1 MDSEKEREKE
11 SEGEREKERRS
22 VAYRNGLLSVNEASV
37 SRSNRYDMANNNS
50 SSNSSNTG
58 SQMIGW
64 HISNDSNDMENDCD
78 NDNESSNSQGVFSTA
93 PHDACGTDERDGVL
107 RASRVRA
114 RLSLLSTDERDEEGE
129 GGVVVEGEGRRE
141 GEVEVV
147 TLPSPRRTPGRN
159 LADLQRFSD
168 KQSDQPHY
176 SNSADSEVLQLTPL
190 PPQSPRSVLRNIPHF
205 EALSNGPS
213 SESSA
218 VGTARR
224 DTLPIVRFGT
234 NSSSSNINGTVLTAN
249 GPPRYS
255 PPRRV
260 SMGKQEGHL
269 SLLTPRSPLRGK
281 EDSTAFHLTPRYI
294 PHTNSNSNCKALPD
308 SQSTPYPYQAHTNT
322 NTQSTSRFKNTNTGT
337 GTIPLSTS
345 NIGYNNSNSSING
358 GGVPYPE
365 LSNIR
370 SPLGSNSEKMVSNF
384 QSPSHLSRPSPLPTS
399 APTPLPLPMCPRV
412 PRHLAGQTPVPVPD
426 LLRERRKRVHCFEGL
441 QTGVGGR
448 NGSLP
453 LIIPGIVSRVHATSS
468 EKGKVTVQSD
478 RVTRQKDFMKESRRA
493 VGALKPVGSGSSLL
507 PSNRIAPSLSG
518 GCSVRGEGGIKEGRL
533 GVVLS
538 ERERAREERERQ
550 RDVKRVSKNTTRHP
564 LALRPSHSLSPTR
577 SSLSSHEMM
586 YNSPYK
592 RGGKNSYNLNYLDG
606 TAEEVQSTAHTG
618 AGMNRVKCISGK
630 SYVKDVHDKY
640 ANNKIN
646 GNAQKHVFPPQ
657 KNQNGEIGFREPN
670 QEERKD
676 LSNDA
681 DGSLPLKRKTSL
693 PLPLPQ
699 LCGDRKKNDEERRK
713 SAEMLG
719 VKSNAKASERVR
731 EREVEKVKRLEEE
744 KMRMKK
750 KERMDSKEV
759 EREKE
764 RERNRRRER
773 DRGKETEGENEK
785 ETEKEG
791 GLSDFYLDEWFCAN
805 PLKPATPSITTSY
818 DCSDFDPDD
827 AEGEVKGKGEGEG
840 AGVRSS
846 ACSHALSLN
855 KPGWPNNT
863 VAPSDSSVKKEKER
877 KKADELLGN
886 GLSDSDMGL
895 DRSETD
901 RWY

>member
-1 MDSEKEREKE
+1 
-11 SEGEREKERRS
+11 
-22 VAYRNGLLSVNEASV
+22 
-37 SRSNRYDMANNNS
+37 
-50 SSNSSNTG
+50 
-58 SQMIGW
+58 
-64 HISNDSNDMENDCD
+64 
-78 NDNESSNSQGVFSTA
+78 
-93 PHDACGTDERDGVL
+93 
-107 RASRVRA
+107 
-114 RLSLLSTDERDEEGE
+114 
-129 GGVVVEGEGRRE
+129 
-141 GEVEVV
+141 
-147 TLPSPRRTPGRN
+147 
-159 LADLQRFSD
+159 
-168 KQSDQPHY
+168 
-176 SNSADSEVLQLTPL
+176 
-190 PPQSPRSVLRNIPHF
+190 
-205 EALSNGPS
+205 
-213 SESSA
+213 
-218 VGTARR
+218 
-224 DTLPIVRFGT
+224 
-234 NSSSSNINGTVLTAN
+234 
-249 GPPRYS
+249 
-255 PPRRV
+255 
-260 SMGKQEGHL
+260 
-269 SLLTPRSPLRGK
+269 
-281 EDSTAFHLTPRYI
+281 
-294 PHTNSNSNCKALPD
+294 
-308 SQSTPYPYQAHTNT
+308 
-322 NTQSTSRFKNTNTGT
+322 
-337 GTIPLSTS
+337 
-345 NIGYNNSNSSING
+345 
-358 GGVPYPE
+358 
-365 LSNIR
+365 
-370 SPLGSNSEKMVSNF
+370 
-384 QSPSHLSRPSPLPTS
+384 
-399 APTPLPLPMCPRV
+399 MCPRI

-426 LLRERRKRVHCFEGL
+426 LLRERRKRVHCFEGP
-441 QTGVGGR
+441 QTGVGSR

-453 LIIPGIVSRVHATSS
+453 LINPGIVSRVHATTS
-468 EKGKVTVQSD
+468 EKAKVTVQSD

-493 VGALKPVGSGSSLL
+493 VGAPKPVGSGSSLL
-507 PSNRIAPSLSG
+507 PSHRTAPSLSG

-550 RDVKRVSKNTTRHP
+550 RDVKRVGKNTTRHP

-586 YNSPYK
+586 CNSPYK
-592 RGGKNSYNLNYLDG
+592 RGGKNSYNFNCLDG

-618 AGMNRVKCISGK
+618 AGMNKVKCISGK
-630 SYVKDVHDKY
+630 SYMKDVHDKY

-646 GNAQKHVFPPQ
+646 GNAQKHVFPPH
-657 KNQNGEIGFREPN
+657 KNQNGEIGFLEPN

-699 LCGDRKKNDEERRK
+699 LYGDRKKNHEERRK
-713 SAEMLG
+713 STEMLG

-731 EREVEKVKRLEEE
+731 EREVEKVRRLEEE

-764 RERNRRRER
+764 RERDRRRER
-773 DRGKETEGENEK
+773 DRGKETEGERET

-791 GLSDFYLDEWFCAN
+791 GLSNFYLDEWFCAN

-827 AEGEVKGKGEGEG
+827 AEIEVKGKGEEEG

-846 ACSHALSLN
+846 ACIHALSLN

-863 VAPSDSSVKKEKER
+863 VAPSDSSVKSSVTFGHATREKEKER